1 MIIYHAYL
9 LDKLPANHQIVYTL
23 IALLFKLVSQL
34 IIIIIIIKILTWPK

>member
-1 MIIYHAYL
+1 MH
-9 LDKLPANHQIVYTL
+9 DNLPRISVRQTSSKSSDCTL